1 MTPRPDL
8 DGREAVADHSDRKIT
23 TALDDLA
30 SQSLIPFDDTPD
42 CRPLAAALAQA
53 KALLPSPTKPD
64 EPVDQNKHPGQ
75 PRLLNRRGRRQRG
88 ALGFVR
94 ESDHCR
100 PIDRNDRARL
110 LFIAEHLERRSKGKG
125 KKNGALGY
133 IGLRVL
139 RALLLT
145 YANLKTGLCCPSYT
159 ALMHATGLCRQAIA
173 DALHRLEATNL
184 ITITRRLLRERIT
197 RVSPITG
204 LVETITQTVQG
215 SNLYAFNVPAPDA
228 LIPLPWRTSRRRPKF
243 AHAQAESTTATE
255 NNQTSQPP
263 RKNWQGLAAAL
274 DTMAKNI
281 GYKGFSMKGF
291 AN

>member
-1 MTPRPDL
+1 MTPRPVL
-8 DGREAVADHSDRKIT
+8 DGREAVADQDAFQVSSP
-23 TALDDLA
+23 LDELA
-30 SQSLIPFDDTPD
+30 GQALIPFDQSLDY
-42 CRPLAAALAQA
+42 RPLAAALAEA
-53 KALLPSPTKPD
+53 KALLPAANAPKIPAD
-64 EPVDQNKHPGQ
+64 Q
-75 PRLLNRRGRRQRG
+75 PRLLNRHGRRQRG

-94 ESDHCR
+94 ETDHCR

-110 LFIAEHLERRSKGKG
+110 LSIAEHLERRSKSKG

-197 RVSPITG
+197 RLSPITG

-255 NNQTSQPP
+255 NNQTGQPP

-291 AN
+291 AK